1 MCHFQRSNAKTQ
13 NHKTTMLASSRIR
26 EVEHRSAS
34 ACTYESSTVSITP
47 DAWTIKSPDDAD
59 DITADDVDDATT
71 TKCSL
76 LSPGTTIRV
85 APMERATSGWSTEH
99 FHQNLKLPDGS
110 NVGRGIIVQFEAMAR
125 ECVAIALSP
134 YHQYELGK
142 TYVVHFGANGNLQ
155 TVIRRHV
162 NYNEAVD
169 LTFPSRVCSENHWIP
184 YWVCL
189 QNGKLSAGV
198 GKCVGKDVIGTLDD
212 SMYNMLRSGVDAVR
226 YVGIGNSAL
235 NRNARDLRVR
245 NVRVMS
251 IPAQFG
257 LEGVPME
264 AQSAFVNI
272 LDMHYTNSA
281 GAGGSESGGGLVPT
295 DAELLAEYEKERAK
309 AKARAQKFG
318 IEYKEPAPDAFL
330 KWSEARR
337 LRANPERGFITGI
350 DTFSAEEKAKAD
362 ARKERFAKEER
373 KRKGMD
379 DDGGDNQN
387 DGSDNEG
394 GDGDGAMED
403 DGVDDVAEWEKTKKD
418 PLPIEQAWE
427 NWKLVSK
434 FRADPPDFGDKGEIV
449 LSLAANGDG
458 SGMET
463 AEFIPKK
470 IVIVPTKIHIFS
482 IDWAPFKQIR
492 TDDLLSYFRDY
503 GPSYVEWLGELSCNI
518 LFEDKHSAARAF
530 HALSQELPSPP
541 PDSVDMSKRWEP
553 PSGHKNDEDM
563 NDENAADGEAD
574 EVDDN
579 ADPSAQP
586 ADGKKM
592 ESDEE
597 DEQEPL
603 PDFGGMGW
611 RFCKWTVR
619 KVSNDRYGRRG
630 TRARV
635 LMRLATSLDV
645 LDDRPTEWPKPPPGF
660 TTKRV
665 LMPWHDFSGKRRRDG
680 KRDTKRRRKSDGKRR
695 GRGNGNKSNNSEQ
708 DLDTR
713 LAQGLSSGRAG
724 FSVEE
729 IEAERNAK
737 NAEVL
742 YDNMHLPLP

>member
-1 MCHFQRSNAKTQ
+1 M
-13 NHKTTMLASSRIR
+13 ASVR

-34 ACTYESSTVSITP
+34 ACSYESSTIAIT
-47 DAWTIKSPDDAD
+47 DNAWTINSDTDQQLTDDAD
-59 DITADDVDDATT
+59 NNNEHEQPV
-71 TKCSL
+71 KCTL
-76 LSPGTTIRV
+76 LSPGASIRV

-99 FHQNLKLPDGS
+99 FHQNLKLPEGS
-110 NVGRGIIVQFEAMAR
+110 NAGRGIIVQFEAMAR
-125 ECVAIALSP
+125 ECIAIALSP

-184 YWVCL
+184 YWICL
-189 QNGKLSAGV
+189 QNGTLSAGV
-198 GKCVGKDVIGTLDD
+198 GKCVGKNVIGSLDD

-226 YVGIGNSAL
+226 YVGVGNSAL

-245 NVRVMS
+245 NVAVMS
-251 IPAQFG
+251 IPGRFG

-272 LDMHYTNSA
+272 LDMEYVTNNN
-281 GAGGSESGGGLVPT
+281 GSGGGGGGGSVAT
-295 DAELLAEYEKERAK
+295 EAELLAEYEKERAK
-309 AKARAQKFG
+309 AKARAAKFG

-350 DTFSAEEKAKAD
+350 DTFSAAEKAKAD
-362 ARKERFAKEER
+362 ARKERFAKDER
-373 KRKGMD
+373 KRKGLD
-379 DDGGDNQN
+379 DDNTDNN
-387 DGSDNEG
+387 NNEGSDNEG
-394 GDGDGAMED
+394 GEGAMED
-403 DGVDDVAEWEKTKKD
+403 EEGVDDVAEWEKTKKD

-427 NWKLVSK
+427 NWKVVSK
-434 FRADPPDFGDKGEIV
+434 FRADPPGNLLSNGNTSGEIV
-449 LSLAANGDG
+449 LSLGSDSAT
-458 SGMET
+458 SGMDT

-470 IVIVPTKIHIFS
+470 IVVVPSKIHIFS

-492 TDDLLSYFRDY
+492 TDDLLSFFRDY
-503 GPSYVEWLGELSCNI
+503 GPSYVEWLGELSCNV
-518 LFEDKHSAARAF
+518 LFEDKHSAARAL
-530 HALSQELPSPP
+530 HALSQELLSPP
-541 PDSVDMSKRWEP
+541 PAAVDMTKRWEP
-553 PSGHKNDEDM
+553 PSAPKNDEDM
-563 NDENAADGEAD
+563 NDENANGETNQL
-574 EVDDN
+574 DDDSVRDFPLD
-579 ADPSAQP
+579 APPQP
-586 ADGKKM
+586 ADGGAI
-592 ESDEE
+592 EPEE

-603 PDFGGMGW
+603 PDFGDMGW

-680 KRDTKRRRKSDGKRR
+680 KRDTKRRRRSDGGKRR
-695 GRGNGNKSNNSEQ
+695 RGNDNNNRER
-708 DLDTR
+708 DLDSR
-713 LAQGLSSGRAG
+713 MGEGLSSGRAG

-737 NAEVL
+737 NAEIL
-742 YDNMHLPLP
+742 DIST

>member
-1 MCHFQRSNAKTQ
+1 
-13 NHKTTMLASSRIR
+13 
-26 EVEHRSAS
+26 
-34 ACTYESSTVSITP
+34 
-47 DAWTIKSPDDAD
+47 
-59 DITADDVDDATT
+59 
-71 TKCSL
+71 
-76 LSPGTTIRV
+76 
-85 APMERATSGWSTEH
+85 
-99 FHQNLKLPDGS
+99 
-110 NVGRGIIVQFEAMAR
+110 MAR
-125 ECVAIALSP
+125 ECIAIAFSP

-184 YWVCL
+184 YWICL
-189 QNGKLSAGV
+189 QNGNLSAGV
-198 GKCVGKDVIGTLDD
+198 GKCVGKHVIGSLDD

-245 NVRVMS
+245 NVAVMS
-251 IPAQFG
+251 IPGQFG

-272 LDMHYTNSA
+272 LDMEYANNNA
-281 GAGGSESGGGLVPT
+281 MAGGAGGGSVPT
-295 DAELLAEYEKERAK
+295 EAELLAEYNKERAK
-309 AKARAQKFG
+309 AKARAAKFG

-350 DTFSAEEKAKAD
+350 DTFSAAEKAKAD
-362 ARKERFAKEER
+362 ARKERFAKDER
-373 KRKGMD
+373 KRKGLD
-379 DDGGDNQN
+379 DDNADSNNNNNG

-394 GDGDGAMED
+394 GDGAMED
-403 DGVDDVAEWEKTKKD
+403 DEGVDDVAEWEKTKKD
-418 PLPIEQAWE
+418 PLPIEQAWD

-434 FRADPPDFGDKGEIV
+434 FRADPPGNLLSNGNTSGEIV
-449 LSLAANGDG
+449 LSLGADGDT
-458 SGMET
+458 SGMDT

-470 IVIVPTKIHIFS
+470 IVVVPSKIHIFS

-492 TDDLLSYFRDY
+492 TDDLLSFFRDY
-503 GPSYVEWLGELSCNI
+503 GPSYVEWLGELSCNV
-518 LFEDKHSAARAF
+518 LFEDKHSAARAL

-541 PDSVDMSKRWEP
+541 PDAVDMTKRWEP
-553 PSGHKNDEDM
+553 PSAQKKDEDM
-563 NDENAADGEAD
+563 NDENANGEKN
-574 EVDDN
+574 ELDDN
-579 ADPSAQP
+579 SVRDFPLDAPAPQP
-586 ADGKKM
+586 VDAAI
-592 ESDEE
+592 ESDE
-597 DEQEPL
+597 DEREPL
-603 PDFGGMGW
+603 PDFGDMGW

-635 LMRLATSLDV
+635 LMRLATTLDV

-665 LMPWHDFSGKRRRDG
+665 LMPWHDFTTKRRREG
-680 KRDTKRRRKSDGKRR
+680 KRDTKRRRRSDGGRRRR
-695 GRGNGNKSNNSEQ
+695 GHDNNNNER

-713 LAQGLSSGRAG
+713 LGEGLSSGRAG

-729 IEAERNAK
+729 IQAERNAK
-737 NAEVL
+737 NAEIL
-742 YDNMHLPLP
+742 EISS

>member
-1 MCHFQRSNAKTQ
+1 MASSY
-13 NHKTTMLASSRIR
+13 ASSRVR

-34 ACTYESSTVSITP
+34 ACSYESSTISITD
-47 DAWTIKSPDDAD
+47 DAWIIKSSNNDTDEQLTDDENL
-59 DITADDVDDATT
+59 V
-71 TKCSL
+71 KCTL
-76 LSPGTTIRV
+76 LSPGTSIRV

-125 ECVAIALSP
+125 ECIAIALSP

-169 LTFPSRVCSENHWIP
+169 LTFPSRVCSESNWIP
-184 YWVCL
+184 YWICL
-189 QNGKLSAGV
+189 QNGNLSAGV
-198 GKCVGKDVIGTLDD
+198 GRCVGKNVIGSLDD

-245 NVRVMS
+245 NVAVMS

-264 AQSAFVNI
+264 AQAAFVNI
-272 LDMHYTNSA
+272 LDMQYTNNNNS
-281 GAGGSESGGGLVPT
+281 GGGEGGGGGLVPT
-295 DAELLAEYEKERAK
+295 EAELLAEYEKERAK
-309 AKARAQKFG
+309 ARARAAKFG

-350 DTFSAEEKAKAD
+350 DTFSAAEKAKAD
-362 ARKERFAKEER
+362 ARKERFAKDER
-373 KRKGMD
+373 KRKGLDVD
-379 DDGGDNQN
+379 DADNNN

-394 GDGDGAMED
+394 GEGAMED
-403 DGVDDVAEWEKTKKD
+403 DEGVDDVAEWEKTKKD
-418 PLPIEQAWE
+418 PLPVEQAWE

-434 FRADPPDFGDKGEIV
+434 FRADPPGNLLSNGNTSGEIV
-449 LSLAANGDG
+449 LSLGSDGDANGMD
-458 SGMET
+458 T

-470 IVIVPTKIHIFS
+470 IVVVPTKIHIFS

-541 PDSVDMSKRWEP
+541 PAAVDMTKRWEP
-553 PSGHKNDEDM
+553 PSSAQKNDEDM
-563 NDENAADGEAD
+563 NDEDANGETN
-574 EVDDN
+574 ELDDN
-579 ADPSAQP
+579 SLRDFPLDASAQP
-586 ADGKKM
+586 ADGAIDAA
-592 ESDEE
+592 EDDEK
-597 DEQEPL
+597 EPL
-603 PDFGGMGW
+603 PDFGEMGW

-630 TRARV
+630 TRARF

-645 LDDRPTEWPKPPPGF
+645 LDDRPSEWPKPPPGF

-665 LMPWHDFSGKRRRDG
+665 LMPWHDFSGKRRREG
-680 KRDTKRRRKSDGKRR
+680 KRDTKRRRRSDGGRRRR
-695 GRGNGNKSNNSEQ
+695 GNDNDNSER
-708 DLDTR
+708 DLDAR
-713 LAQGLSSGRAG
+713 LSEGLSSGRAG

-737 NAEVL
+737 NAEIL
-742 YDNMHLPLP
+742 ST